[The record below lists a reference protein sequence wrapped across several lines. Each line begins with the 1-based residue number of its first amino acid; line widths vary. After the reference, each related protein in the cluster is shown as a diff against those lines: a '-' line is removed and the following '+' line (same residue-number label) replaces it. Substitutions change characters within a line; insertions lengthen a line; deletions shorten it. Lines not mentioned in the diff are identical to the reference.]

1 MADKKIKV
9 KIDVETNV
17 EGSIAQLKSLKKQ
30 LKETAAGSEEFK
42 KIYNEIDDLE
52 DKIKS
57 AKGAS
62 SDWIDT
68 LESAGGPLGA
78 LGGALNKAKVAT
90 VSFGAA
96 FKAAGIGLLVSLI
109 GGLVAAFSQTE
120 GSMKKLEP
128 LLIGMEKI
136 FGGIL
141 EVIQPLLDAFLEL
154 ALKALPYITSGIGKL
169 YSGFVAFFTL
179 IKEAGTGVGKIL
191 KGIFTLDTDV
201 ITEGYDQI
209 KGSLSKTLEAY
220 DDGVKRFEAGTKKIT
235 KTEKENLKERDDD
248 AKKAFDEKLKRLEAE
263 DKLDEA
269 KLKKLKEEALVF
281 AVTEQEKLDVE
292 KKFADLS
299 YQARIKDLDDKMS
312 LYKKDSVEYKNLQT
326 EKITAEA
333 DYISQTK
340 GFVDTQK
347 KIDEDNIKAREDFQ
361 QKIKEILTA
370 ANIDDIER
378 QKQERQNQLTKD
390 LSDLEKDKEFIKLE
404 EEEKNKLRIALK
416 QDAANDIST
425 IELTAEQQTLDKKLR
440 LLELN
445 GQALLQGTRSFY
457 DNKRAIINELE
468 NKELLDLQA
477 QYDKKKLSAE
487 EFEKAKQD
495 IQNKYTKQRKD
506 LSTLELNDYLSFAS
520 NILGAVNGIFSAA
533 SNVAKMQT
541 EQDIQAAEGN
551 VEKIEAIKQKAFE
564 DNKKM
569 QIAQAIIGTL
579 QSAIQAYQSLA
590 VIPVV
595 GVGLGIAAAA
605 AALVFGYKQVALIK
619 SQKYQSTSSGGT
631 STSAAGGAPAIQA
644 PRVQGTAAPQI
655 ETGGGMNPTT
665 QIGETISQ
673 SQRPIRA
680 YVVSGEISSQQALD
694 RKTSRAA
701 TFSGG

>member
-1 MADKKIKV
+1 MADKKVKV
-9 KIDVETNV
+9 KIDVETNT
-17 EGSIAQLKSLKKQ
+17 EGSIAQLKELKKQ

-42 KIYNEIDDLE
+42 KIYNQIDDLE

-57 AKGAS
+57 AKATS

-78 LGGALNKAKVAT
+78 LGGAINKAKVAT

-128 LLIGMEKI
+128 LLIGFEKI
-136 FGGIL
+136 LGGIL

-220 DDGVKRFEAGTKKIT
+220 DDGVKRFEEGTKKIT
-235 KTEKENLKERDDD
+235 KTEKENIKERGD
-248 AKKAFDEKLKRLEAE
+248 AADKALQEKLKRLEAE

-269 KLKKLKEEALVF
+269 KLAKLKAEAMETAFSEE
-281 AVTEQEKLDVE
+281 QKLAVE
-292 KKFADLS
+292 KAFYEKS
-299 YQARIKDLDDKMS
+299 YQLRLKDIEDKQK
-312 LYKKDSVEYKNLQT
+312 LYNKDSLEFKALEAEKINLQ
-326 EKITAEA
+326 AENL
-333 DYISQTK
+333 IKTK
-340 GFVDTQK
+340 EF
-347 KIDEDNIKAREDFQ
+347 ID
-361 QKIKEILTA
+361 KEIQL
-370 ANIDDIER
+370 NEQRGKELIDFEV
-378 QKQERQNQLTKD
+378 QLAKRLRELADEKETKD
-390 LSDLEKDKEFIKLE
+390 L
-404 EEEKNKLRIALK
+404 
-416 QDAANDIST
+416 T
-425 IELTAEQQTLDKKLR
+425 DKKEKAERTLR
-440 LLELN
+440 FLELN
-445 GQALLQGTRSFY
+445 GQALLRGTKSYY
-457 DNKRAIINELE
+457 DNRKALITELE
-468 NKELLDLQA
+468 KQELDALKLE
-477 QYDKKKLSAE
+477 YEKKKITKE
-487 EFEKAKQD
+487 EFEKASNN
-495 IQNKYTKQRKD
+495 IQTKYSQQRKD
-506 LSTLELNDYLSFAS
+506 LSQLELNDYLQFAGQ
-520 NILGAVNGIFSAA
+520 ILGAVNGIFSAA
-533 SNVAKMQT
+533 SNVAKMQQ

-551 VEKIEAIKQKAFE
+551 VEKIEAIKKKGFE
-564 DNKKM
+564 DNKKI

-619 SQKYQSTSSGGT
+619 AQKYQSTSTGQ
-631 STSAAGGAPAIQA
+631 TSAGGSMGTAPTIVA
-644 PRVQGTAAPQI
+644 PKVQGAAAPQI
-655 ETGGGMNPTT
+655 QTGQGMNPTT
-665 QIGETISQ
+665 QIAQSINNSQ
-673 SQRPIRA
+673 APLKA
-680 YVVSGEISSQQALD
+680 YVVSGEVSSQIALD
-694 RKTSRAA
+694 RRTSRAA
-701 TFSGG
+701 TFVGG

>member
-9 KIDVETNV
+9 KIDVETNA
-17 EGSIAQLKSLKKQ
+17 EGSIAQLKALKKQ
-30 LKETAAGSEEFK
+30 LKETAAGSDEFK
-42 KIYNEIDDLE
+42 KIYNQIDDLE
-52 DKIKS
+52 DKIKG

-68 LESAGGPLGA
+68 LESAGGPVGMLGA
-78 LGGALNKAKVAT
+78 ALNKAKVAT

-96 FKAAGIGLLVSLI
+96 LKAAGIGLIVAAV
-109 GGLVAAFSQTE
+109 GGLVAAFTQVE
-120 GSMKKLEP
+120 GATKKLEP
-128 LLIGMEKI
+128 LMIGLEKI
-136 FGGIL
+136 LGGIFEAL
-141 EVIQPLLDAFLEL
+141 TPLIDSFVEL
-154 ALKALPYITSGIGKL
+154 ATKALPYITTGIKVF
-169 YSGFVAFFTL
+169 YSSLLALFTL
-179 IKEAGTGVGKIL
+179 VKEAGVGVGKIL
-191 KGIFTLDTDV
+191 KGVFTLDMDS
-201 ITEGYDQI
+201 ITEGWEQL
-209 KGSLSKTLEAY
+209 KGGWSKTVTAY
-220 DDGVKRFEAGTKKIT
+220 NETSERFEAGTKKLT
-235 KTEKENLKERDDD
+235 KTQKENLKQQNDD

-292 KKFADLS
+292 KKFAELS
-299 YQARIKDLDDKMS
+299 YQARIKDLDDKMA

-347 KIDEDNIKAREDFQ
+347 KIDEDNIKAKEDFQ

-370 ANIDDIER
+370 ANIDEIER
-378 QKQERQNQLTKD
+378 QKQERQNKLTKD
-390 LSDLEKDKEFIKLE
+390 LADLEKDKEFIKLSE
-404 EEEKNKLRIALK
+404 DEKNKLRIALK
-416 QDAANDIST
+416 QDAENDISN
-425 IELTAEQQTLDKKLR
+425 IELTSEQQRLDKKLR

-477 QYDKKKLSAE
+477 QYDRKKLSTE
-487 EFEKAKQD
+487 EFEKAKLD

-506 LSTLELNDYLSFAS
+506 LTQLELNDYLQFAGQ
-520 NILGAVNGIFSAA
+520 ILGAVNGVLSAA

-619 SQKYQSTSSGGT
+619 SQKYQSSSSGGT
-631 STSAAGGAPAIQA
+631 STSSMSAAPAIQA

-673 SQRPIRA
+673 SQRPIKA
-680 YVVSGEISSQQALD
+680 YVVSGEVSTQQALD
-694 RKTSRAA
+694 RRTNRAA